1 MIVMRL
7 AGTQLDTFTDAWG
20 AGKVRSGP
28 ARYNGL
34 MDTSERIRAA
44 IRENPNQMTMLLA
57 RQFGVPEVEV
67 VRAFPDDRAVELDAR
82 RWEELIRRLE
92 AFGKV
97 HVIVSNGAAT
107 LEANGEFGKFSTTG
121 DFFNVQTKSLD
132 MHIRWRE
139 IGAAFAVEKPGHLD
153 GKKTLSL
160 QFFDR
165 SGHSAFKVFLGFG
178 GSVPPEKAE
187 RFTQVRDAF
196 RKR

>member
-1 MIVMRL
+1 
-7 AGTQLDTFTDAWG
+7 
-20 AGKVRSGP
+20 
-28 ARYNGL
+28 
-34 MDTSERIRAA
+34 MDTRERIQAA

-67 VRAFPDDRAVELDAR
+67 VRAFPDDRAVELDAQ
-82 RWEELIRRLE
+82 RWEELIRCME

-107 LEANGEFGKFSTTG
+107 LEGSGQFGGFSTTG

-132 MHIRWRE
+132 MHIRWKE
-139 IGAAFAVEKPGHLD
+139 IGAVFAVDKPGHLD
-153 GKKTLSL
+153 GKRTLSV

-165 SGHSAFKVFLGFG
+165 SGNSAFKVFLGFG
-178 GSVPPEKAE
+178 GSIPPEKVE